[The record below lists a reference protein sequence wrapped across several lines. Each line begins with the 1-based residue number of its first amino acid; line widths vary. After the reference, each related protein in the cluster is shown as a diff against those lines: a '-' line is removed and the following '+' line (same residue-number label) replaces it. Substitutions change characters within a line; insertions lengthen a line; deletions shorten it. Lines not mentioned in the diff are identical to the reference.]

1 MRWLNRE
8 GGIRKRGEQ
17 FLCRG
22 KTSGRI
28 FQNWEGPHHAILSR
42 MKGRKS
48 FHDRIMERVTV
59 ILEGKS

>member
-17 FLCRG
+17 FLCRV

-28 FQNWEGPHHAILSR
+28 FQNWEES
-42 MKGRKS
+42 RKS
-48 FHDRIMERVTV
+48 FHDRIMERADAFN
-59 ILEGKS
+59 GKVL